1 MMEKFPIDGA
11 VYSLVI
17 VDLFLHY
24 FDNNTT
30 VHIMNEIKRIK
41 KNNVILL
48 LRIVVI
54 NDFNFGAGVGEK
66 FLINKITKGSEKI
79 WMK

>member
-1 MMEKFPIDGA
+1 
-11 VYSLVI
+11 
-17 VDLFLHY
+17 
-24 FDNNTT
+24 
-30 VHIMNEIKRIK
+30 MNEIKRIK